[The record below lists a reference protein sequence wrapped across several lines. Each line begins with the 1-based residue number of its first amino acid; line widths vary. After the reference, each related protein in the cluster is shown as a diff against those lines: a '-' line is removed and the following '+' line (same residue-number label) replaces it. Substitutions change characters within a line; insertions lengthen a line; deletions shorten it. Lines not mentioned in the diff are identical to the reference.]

1 MNKLVFST
9 GRIKD
14 AETFTGAQIDLQD
27 GAARLEFRDG
37 SVMYANSGD
46 TLVKT
51 GESVK
56 IQTPV
61 FIKAQAAIRGFR
73 A

>member
-9 GRIKD
+9 GRIAD
-14 AETFTGAQIDLQD
+14 AETFTGAKIDLQD
-27 GAARLEFRDG
+27 GAGRLEFQDG
-37 SVMYANSGD
+37 SVMFANSGD

-51 GESVK
+51 GDSVK

-61 FIKAQAAIRGFR
+61 YLKAQAAIRGFR